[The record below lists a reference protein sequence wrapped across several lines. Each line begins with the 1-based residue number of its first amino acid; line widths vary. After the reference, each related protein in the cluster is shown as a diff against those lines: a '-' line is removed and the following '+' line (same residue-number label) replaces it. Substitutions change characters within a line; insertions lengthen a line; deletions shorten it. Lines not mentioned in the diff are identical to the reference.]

1 MIYYKIS
8 EEDLFNLTKD
18 SIKLIILEN
27 NGVDNWSGYD
37 LCWEEMPA
45 DEDIYEEINSLY
57 KIID

>member
-18 SIKLIILEN
+18 SIKLIMLEN
-27 NGVDNWSGYD
+27 GGVDNWSGYS

-45 DEDIYEEINSLY
+45 DEDISEEINSLY
-57 KIID
+57 EIID